1 MFRLTYSHIS
11 TNHYNR
17 CWVYNLTWISN
28 IILAAAWIL
37 LLIASLRYIKP
48 SPPTGRRNDY
58 VTKLE
63 QHNEHL
69 TNTQRGY
76 PLSNN
81 ASSSRSRKY
90 STQSFA
96 LAHSRAGSMQALV
109 DKRIPFNIH
118 QPTAPASSPT
128 LKELSD
134 VEYEADTLLPPMPE
148 QPYHYHVEYFSTT
161 PPTRPPSNRSLS
173 IPLSVTAIREQ
184 PSSYQLKYQTA

>member
-1 MFRLTYSHIS
+1 MALYCANIQLHS
-11 TNHYNR
+11 R
-17 CWVYNLTWISN
+17 CWIYNLTWIGN

-37 LLIASLRYIKP
+37 LLIVSIRYAKPTPHASRK
-48 SPPTGRRNDY
+48 NDY
-58 VTKLE
+58 VAKLE

-81 ASSSRSRKY
+81 SSYSRPRKY

-109 DKRIPFNIH
+109 DRTMSYSSH
-118 QPTAPASSPT
+118 QPTPPVEQSPT

-134 VEYEADTLLPPMPE
+134 MEYEADTLLPPMPE
-148 QPYHYHVEYFSTT
+148 QLYHYHTEYFS
-161 PPTRPPSNRSLS
+161 PSPPSRPLSNRTRS
-173 IPLSVTAIREQ
+173 IPLSMTTIVEQ
-184 PSSYQLKYQTA
+184 PYHSKYQTA